1 MTKLNKAVLGTV
13 ATLAVVTWGVKT
25 ASSPNYDNQDVL
37 VPSPKA
43 SVPIVGTRTELNRLS
58 LTQPE
63 TKTVKTLKVD
73 PKRTVT
79 IDFPIGYYEHLDNAV
94 KKQLNELGNSKEPI
108 YVLLNSPGGSVDVGN
123 EFVSLMQAADG
134 PVYTVC
140 VGLCA
145 SMAAIILEHGTKR
158 FALDRST
165 IMFHDASGG
174 ARGSLGEMNSILQF
188 YRRGIEKTNRYIAE
202 RSSMKYETFMELQ
215 KDNLW
220 IDAEDAKSL
229 NLIDDLV
236 RLK

>member
-1 MTKLNKAVLGTV
+1 MNKVKTVLGV
-13 ATLAVVTWGVKT
+13 LSVLAVISLVTNLNSHKG
-25 ASSPNYDNQDVL
+25 YDNQEVL
-37 VPSPKA
+37 IPSPTAKI
-43 SVPIVGTRTELNRLS
+43 PIVGTRSELDK
-58 LTQPE
+58 LTKLE
-63 TKTVKTLKVD
+63 VGTKAVKTVKVN
-73 PKRTVT
+73 PSRTVK
-79 IDFPIGYYEHLDNAV
+79 IDFPIGYYEEMDSNV
-94 KKQLNELGNSKEPI
+94 KRQLTELGSSSEPI
-108 YVLLNSPGGSVDVGN
+108 FVLLNSPGGSVDVGN
-123 EFVSLMQAADG
+123 EFISLMQAADG

-174 ARGSLGEMNSILQF
+174 ARGSLGQMNSLLQF

-202 RSSMKYETFMELQ
+202 RSSMKYEAFMELQ

-220 IDAEDAKSL
+220 IDAEDAKAL
-229 NLIDDLV
+229 NLVDDLV

>member
-1 MTKLNKAVLGTV
+1 MTKLNKVVLGSV
-13 ATLAVVTWGVKT
+13 VTLALVTWGVKNL
-25 ASSPNYDNQDVL
+25 SSPDYTSQDVL

-43 SVPIVGTRTELNRLS
+43 NVPIVGTRTELNKLA
-58 LTQPE
+58 LVQTD
-63 TKTVKTLKVD
+63 TKTIKTLKVD
-73 PKRTVT
+73 PKRTVK
-79 IDFPIGYYEHLDNAV
+79 IDFAIGFMQALDQAV
-94 KKQLNELGNSKEPI
+94 KDELIELGKSKEPI
-108 YVLLNSPGGSVDVGN
+108 FVLLDSPGGSVDVGN
-123 EFVSLMQAADG
+123 EFISLMQAADG

-145 SMAAIILEHGTKR
+145 SMAAVILEHGTKR

-174 ARGSLGEMNSILQF
+174 TRGSLGEMNSILQF
-188 YRRGIEKTNRYIAE
+188 YRRAVEKTNRYIAE

-220 IDAEDAKSL
+220 IDAEDAKTL

>member
-1 MTKLNKAVLGTV
+1 MNKKPLVLGVLGVLTALSLVVRHYENKSYTNQEVLIPTHKAV
-13 ATLAVVTWGVKT
+13 
-25 ASSPNYDNQDVL
+25 
-37 VPSPKA
+37 
-43 SVPIVGTRTELNRLS
+43 VPIVGTKAEVSKLS
-58 LTQPE
+58 TLVNE
-63 TKTVKTLKVD
+63 SKVIKTLEID
-73 PKRTVT
+73 EKRSVK
-79 IDFPIGYYEHLDNAV
+79 INFPIGYFKESDDAV
-94 KKQLNELGNSKEPI
+94 KEQLKQLGNSKDPI
-108 YVLLNSPGGSVDVGN
+108 FVLLDSPGGSVDVGN
-123 EFVSLMQAADG
+123 EMISLMQAADG

-145 SMAAIILEHGTKR
+145 SMAAVILEHGTKR

-188 YRRGIEKTNRYIAE
+188 YRRMVEKTNRYIAE

>member
-1 MTKLNKAVLGTV
+1 MNKKALVLGVLGGLTV
-13 ATLAVVTWGVKT
+13 LSFVVRYYENRSYTNQEVLIPTHEAV
-25 ASSPNYDNQDVL
+25 
-37 VPSPKA
+37 
-43 SVPIVGTRTELNRLS
+43 VPIVGTKAEVSKLS
-58 LTQPE
+58 KLVNE
-63 TKTVKTLKVD
+63 SKVIKTLEID
-73 PKRTVT
+73 EKRSVK
-79 IDFPIGYYEHLDNAV
+79 INFPIGYFKESDDAV
-94 KKQLNELGNSKEPI
+94 KEQLKQLGNSKDPI
-108 YVLLNSPGGSVDVGN
+108 FVLLDSPGGSVDVGN
-123 EFVSLMQAADG
+123 EMISLMQAADG

-145 SMAAIILEHGTKR
+145 SMAAVILEHGTKR

-174 ARGSLGEMNSILQF
+174 ARGSLGEMNSILQY
-188 YRRGIEKTNRYIAE
+188 YRRMVEKTNRYIAE